1 MQAMSENYIEYWG
14 LKQHPFLLAPD
25 SSMMHMAGQYYE
37 CLERLKYA
45 VNTNKGGALVVSEDA
60 GLGKTTI
67 LLKLISEMKELYG
80 NAFKYA
86 FVDHPTLTSNQLIAY
101 ITGCFTESPP
111 EEDNKPRNLTID
123 FIHNRMQ
130 IVSDLSQNQDKLK
143 NLMILKEALIDV
155 KQRGGKSI
163 IIVDEG
169 QMLCGAQDVLQELR
183 ILINLTFNN
192 EYLHTFIFSGQRPLW
207 NEVKSI
213 PEFWQRLPV
222 RYYFVPLQ
230 FKETK
235 DLIKHRLMRAGLNDE
250 REIFT
255 DDALEII
262 QRYSMGSPRTIIA
275 MADLSLLIG
284 FTDRSTKIGFKEM
297 SKVINAM
304 SGRGDSLAYIKEEK
318 IKREPVLDNSAG
330 LNEKKGITEIK
341 MPNVPINLKEE
352 KKYRTKDH
360 VRPLFV
366 VLSVLFA
373 IIAGST
379 AGYYF
384 TFGGKEF
391 INRAPAKMEVMV
403 KADAKPLQETKEV
416 TAKADDKTV
425 QEVQDNKTQKPEPAR
440 HEEPVQGSGGD
451 ALQKHEKEALIIGSA
466 ANVRNAP
473 DIKAPRIGMIF
484 EGESVKI
491 IDEKTDSVGKK
502 WYKFYLYGNREGWI
516 SEMVARIKP

>member
-1 MQAMSENYIEYWG
+1 MSEDYIEYWG

-25 SSMMHMAGQYYE
+25 SNMMHTAGQYYE
-37 CLERLKYA
+37 CFERLKYA

-67 LLKLISEMKELYG
+67 LLKLINEMKEVYG
-80 NAFKYA
+80 SAFKYA

-101 ITGCFTESPP
+101 IAASFTDSTP

-130 IVSDLSQNQDKLK
+130 IVSDLSHNQDKLK

-155 KQRGGKSI
+155 KQQGGKSI

-169 QMLCGAQDVLQELR
+169 QMLCGAQDILQELR
-183 ILINLTFNN
+183 ILINLTYND
-192 EYLHTFIFSGQRPLW
+192 EYLHTFILSGQRPLW

-230 FKETK
+230 INETSE
-235 DLIKHRLMRAGLNDE
+235 LIKYRLMKAGLNDK

-284 FTDRSTKIGFKEM
+284 FADRSSKIGYKEM

-304 SGRGDSLAYIKEEK
+304 SGRGDSIAYVKEEK
-318 IKREPVLDNSAG
+318 IKKESVSDNSAEPYERKRILG
-330 LNEKKGITEIK
+330 KKTSKITVNTNER
-341 MPNVPINLKEE
+341 V
-352 KKYRTKDH
+352 KYVTKIDH
-360 VRPLFV
+360 VRPFFA
-366 VLSVLFA
+366 VLAVLFA
-373 IIAGST
+373 VVAGF
-379 AGYYF
+379 AGGYYI
-384 TFGGKEF
+384 TFG
-391 INRAPAKMEVMV
+391 
-403 KADAKPLQETKEV
+403 LKEV
-416 TAKADDKTV
+416 SIAPPVKKEVAVSTTVPVKKEVLTDADVKPA
-425 QEVQDNKTQKPEPAR
+425 QEVQANNTQKTEQAKTEEPA
-440 HEEPVQGSGGD
+440 PVESPKKFEKDAVIVTSG
-451 ALQKHEKEALIIGSA
+451 
-466 ANVRNAP
+466 ANVRSAPHINA
-473 DIKAPRIGMIF
+473 ARIALIF
-484 EGESVKI
+484 QGEIVKI
-491 IDEKTDSVGKK
+491 IDEKKDVSGKK
-502 WYKFYLYGNREGWI
+502 WYRFNLHGNREGWV
-516 SEMVARIKP
+516 SQDVLSFK

>member
-1 MQAMSENYIEYWG
+1 MSENYIEYWG

-25 SSMMHMAGQYYE
+25 SNMMHMAGQYYE

-67 LLKLISEMKELYG
+67 LLKLINEMKGLYG
-80 NAFKYA
+80 DAFKYA

-101 ITGCFTESPP
+101 IAGCFTDSTPD
-111 EEDNKPRNLTID
+111 EENKPRNLTID

-130 IVSDLSQNQDKLK
+130 IVSDLSHNQDKLK
-143 NLMILKEALIDV
+143 NLMILKEALIEI
-155 KQRGGKSI
+155 KQQGGKSI

-169 QMLCGAQDVLQELR
+169 QMLCGAQDILQELR
-183 ILINLTFNN
+183 ILINLTYNN
-192 EYLHTFIFSGQRPLW
+192 EYLHTFILSGQRPLW

-230 FKETK
+230 LKETR

-275 MADLSLLIG
+275 MSDLSLLIG
-284 FTDRSTKIGFKEM
+284 FTDRSSKIGFKEM

-304 SGRGDSLAYIKEEK
+304 SGKGESLAYINEGETKK
-318 IKREPVLDNSAG
+318 EPVSDSSAG
-330 LNEKKGITEIK
+330 LNERKEIVEKKI
-341 MPNVPINLKEE
+341 PNVAPVSLKEDV
-352 KKYRTKDH
+352 KYETKIDH
-360 VRPLFV
+360 VRPFFAVLAVLFV
-366 VLSVLFA
+366 
-373 IIAGST
+373 IIAGFA

-384 TFGGKEF
+384 TFGGKEAGSM
-391 INRAPAKMEVMV
+391 APV
-403 KADAKPLQETKEV
+403 KKEV
-416 TAKADDKTV
+416 TIKADDKPA
-425 QEVQDNKTQKPEPAR
+425 QETQENKAQQAEPAKR
-440 HEEPVQGSGGD
+440 EESPQVESPR
-451 ALQKHEKEALIIGSA
+451 KHEREASIKASS
-466 ANVRNAP
+466 ANVRSAP
-473 DIKAPRIGMIF
+473 DINAARIGLIF
-484 EGESVKI
+484 EGETVKI
-491 IDEKTDSVGKK
+491 IDEKTDSAGKR
-502 WYKFYLYGNREGWI
+502 WYSFHLYGNKDGWI
-516 SEMVARIKP
+516 SEAVVSVR